1 MLIKMELAQSI
12 VNQMMKVVDYNIN
25 IMDKDGT
32 IIASGDSS
40 RLFKLHPGAI
50 EAINLKREKVIY
62 VTDVMNGSK
71 PGVNLPIEFNEE
83 VIGVVGIT
91 GDPTQIYKLSHI
103 VKITVESLLIQQ
115 YLSDK
120 LRYTQKAI
128 EQWVRDLTNLDFQK
142 DNDLEVRS
150 GLLKIDVR
158 TKCSILLI
166 EIAELKQQ
174 EENAHRLSFDQMQQ
188 QETRLMQLI
197 SLIHPHSL
205 FSVYLGKGLIIS
217 ALPLNVKDQ
226 GEKVLQ
232 TAQNVHQKLKKE
244 GLHARIGIG
253 ESYSGIS
260 GYRQSYIEALQ
271 CIQVMTKLEPDRS
284 VSQISEWGVIRFI
297 SKFSDEVRESL
308 LKSVTENKEPLD
320 PDLQHTLET
329 FLSCNQDISAT
340 ASKLHIH
347 RNTLFY
353 RLDKVKQLWGL
364 DPRKFQ
370 DALILQLACWCMK
383 LR

>member
-1 MLIKMELAQSI
+1 MIKMELAQSI

-253 ESYSGIS
+253 EPYSGIS

>member
-1 MLIKMELAQSI
+1 MIKMELAQSI

-32 IIASGDSS
+32 IIASGDPS
-40 RLFKLHPGAI
+40 RLFKQHPGAI

-62 VTDVMNGSK
+62 VSDAMNGSK

-142 DNDLEVRS
+142 DNDLEVRA

-166 EIAELKQQ
+166 EVAELKQE
-174 EENAHRLSFDQMQQ
+174 EENAHRQSFDQMQL
-188 QETRLMQLI
+188 QEARLMQLI
-197 SLIHPHSL
+197 SFIHPHSL
-205 FSVYLGKGLIIS
+205 FTVYIGQGLIIS
-217 ALPLNVKDQ
+217 ALPLNIKEQND
-226 GEKVLQ
+226 KVLQ
-232 TAQNVHQKLKKE
+232 TAENIHQKLKKE
-244 GLHARIGIG
+244 GLHVRIGIG
-253 ESYSGIS
+253 EAYSGIS
-260 GYRQSYIEALQ
+260 GYRNSYTEALQ
-271 CIQVMTKLEPDRS
+271 CLRVMAKLEPDRP

-308 LKSVTENKEPLD
+308 VKSVIEKKEPLD
-320 PDLQHTLET
+320 PDLQHTLEM
-329 FLSCNQDISAT
+329 FLSCNQDITAT

-370 DALILQLACWCMK
+370 DALILQLACWCQK